1 MNSKIIAVHN
11 SGQGFLDAQQET
23 KEFAANAGFS
33 PKESTHLCLITEEML
48 SLVNSVTGTLNAEFW
63 LENEGTE
70 CKLHLTAKQKLGNTQ
85 RNDLIES
92 SSSGKNEA
100 AKGFLGK
107 LREVFVSALS
117 VGGDIDK
124 YYSSDGYRSS
134 AVDISDEIIA
144 MPKWDKYE
152 RSVLLALSDDVK
164 VSIQGGEV
172 DLTVLK
178 KY

>member
-11 SGQGFLDAQQET
+11 SGHGFIDAQQET
-23 KEFAANAGFS
+23 REFAAQAGLS
-33 PKESTHLCLITEEML
+33 PKQGTQLCLITEEML
-48 SLVNSVTGTLNAEFW
+48 SLVHSVTGTLNAEFW

-70 CKLHLTAKQKLGNTQ
+70 CKLHLTARQKLGNTQ
-85 RNDLIES
+85 LNDLIES

-107 LREVFVSALS
+107 LREMFVSALS
-117 VGGDIDK
+117 VGGDIER
-124 YYSSDGYRSS
+124 YYGSEGYSSD
-134 AVDISDEIIA
+134 ISDKIIA

-164 VSIQGGEV
+164 VSIRGGVV

-178 KY
+178 KL

>member
-23 KEFAANAGFS
+23 KEFAAQAGFS
-33 PKESTHLCLITEEML
+33 PKQSKQLCLITEEML
-48 SLVNSVTGTLNAEFW
+48 SLVNSITGALNAEFW
-63 LENEGTE
+63 VENEGTE

-107 LREVFVSALS
+107 LREMFVSALS
-117 VGGDIDK
+117 VSGDIDK
-124 YYSSDGYRSS
+124 YYGSDGYSRS
-134 AVDISDEIIA
+134 ADISDEIIA

-164 VSIQGGEV
+164 VSIQGGIV

-178 KY
+178 KF

>member
-11 SGQGFLDAQQET
+11 SGQGFIDAQQET
-23 KEFAANAGFS
+23 KDFAAKAGLS
-33 PKESTHLCLITEEML
+33 DQDARHLCLITEEML

-63 LENEGTE
+63 LENEGTDFQ
-70 CKLHLTAKQKLGNTQ
+70 LHLSAKQKLGNTQ
-85 RNDLIES
+85 RSDLIES

-107 LREVFVSALS
+107 LREMFVSALS
-117 VGGDIDK
+117 VSGDIEK
-124 YYSSDGYRSS
+124 YYGSDGYS
-134 AVDISDEIIA
+134 ADISDEIIA

-152 RSVLLALSDDVK
+152 RSILLAISDDVK
-164 VSIQGGEV
+164 VGIQGGVV

-178 KY
+178 KF

>member
-11 SGQGFLDAQQET
+11 SGQGFFDAQQET
-23 KEFAANAGFS
+23 REFAAQAGLS
-33 PKESTHLCLITEEML
+33 PKQGTQLCLITEEML
-48 SLVNSVTGTLNAEFW
+48 SLVHSVTGTLNAEFW

-70 CKLHLTAKQKLGNTQ
+70 CKLHLTARQKLGNTQ

-107 LREVFVSALS
+107 LREMFVSALS
-117 VGGDIDK
+117 VGGDIEK
-124 YYSSDGYRSS
+124 YYGSEAYSD
-134 AVDISDEIIA
+134 DISDKIIA

-164 VSIQGGEV
+164 VSIQGGVV

-178 KY
+178 KF

>member
-11 SGQGFLDAQQET
+11 SGQGFIDAQQET
-23 KEFAANAGFS
+23 KDFAVQAGFS
-33 PKESTHLCLITEEML
+33 PKQGTQLCLITEEML
-48 SLVNSVTGTLNAEFW
+48 SLVNSITGTLNAEFW
-63 LENEGTE
+63 LENEGAE
-70 CKLHLTAKQKLGNTQ
+70 CRLHLTAKQKLGTTQ

-107 LREVFVSALS
+107 LREMFVSALS
-117 VGGDIDK
+117 VGGDIEK
-124 YYSSDGYRSS
+124 YYGSDGYSD
-134 AVDISDEIIA
+134 DISDKIIA

-164 VSIQGGEV
+164 VSIRGGVV

-178 KY
+178 KF

>member
-11 SGQGFLDAQQET
+11 SGQGFFDAQQET
-23 KEFAANAGFS
+23 REFAAQAGLS
-33 PKESTHLCLITEEML
+33 PKQGTQLCLITEEML

-63 LENEGTE
+63 LENEETE
-70 CKLHLTAKQKLGNTQ
+70 CKLHLTARQKLGNTQ

-107 LREVFVSALS
+107 LREMFVSALS
-117 VGGDIDK
+117 VGGDIEK
-124 YYSSDGYRSS
+124 YYGSETYSD
-134 AVDISDEIIA
+134 DISDKIIA

-164 VSIQGGEV
+164 VSIQGGVV

-178 KY
+178 KF

>member
-11 SGQGFLDAQQET
+11 SGQGFIDAQQET
-23 KEFAANAGFS
+23 REFAAQAGLS
-33 PKESTHLCLITEEML
+33 PKQGTQLCLITEEML
-48 SLVNSVTGTLNAEFW
+48 SLVHSVTGTLNAEFW

-70 CKLHLTAKQKLGNTQ
+70 CKLHLTARQKLGNTQ

-107 LREVFVSALS
+107 LREAFEQAMSIGADVDRFYGA
-117 VGGDIDK
+117 
-124 YYSSDGYRSS
+124 DGYQ
-134 AVDISDEIIA
+134 AGADISDKIIA

-164 VSIQGGEV
+164 VSIRGGVV

-178 KY
+178 KL

>member
-11 SGQGFLDAQQET
+11 SGQGFIDAQQET
-23 KEFAANAGFS
+23 KEFAAQAGFS
-33 PKESTHLCLITEEML
+33 PKQGTHLCLITEEML

-70 CKLHLTAKQKLGNTQ
+70 CKLHLTANQKLGNTQ

-107 LREVFVSALS
+107 LREMFVSALS
-117 VGGDIDK
+117 VSGDIER
-124 YYSSDGYRSS
+124 YYGSDGYSS
-134 AVDISDEIIA
+134 DISDEIIA

-164 VSIQGGEV
+164 VSIKGGIV

-178 KY
+178 KF